1 MRVCEKC
8 AQRAAPSLVEF
19 CCASRGTG
27 RLWRARSCC
36 FAADFSTS
44 SLRDGAAR
52 GRETAA
58 SSRSF
63 TRCRSIGVTKR
74 DKTAIAP
81 GIGEIETF
89 DVCWLLL
96 VVSDCGNRDD
106 RERDRSRGMRTR
118 RGNCARA
125 RQFSRLNAI

>member
-27 RLWRARSCC
+27 RL
-36 FAADFSTS
+36 
-44 SLRDGAAR
+44 
-52 GRETAA
+52 A
-58 SSRSF
+58 SAIVLFRRRF
-63 TRCRSIGVTKR
+63 LDLVVTRRCRAGQRDRGFQPKLHPLPFDRR
-74 DKTAIAP
+74 DKARQTATAP